1 MLSILAIIP
10 RVIPFQRVFLAKKPA
25 DLAMTTSPRETP
37 AESDAPAPARL
48 SEAERAIRCYEHW
61 SGLTVVVH
69 DLMGGLEGQLTTTRT
84 RHDQPLC
91 RAMKTG
97 PHHHRCVAWEI
108 NRLRP
113 LLAAEPTGRILVCHA
128 GLAEAVVPHLVGG
141 RLALVLFAGQRLPA
155 PGLPGPGHAD
165 LLVETDPSPTP
176 NPFARHA
183 RLPVRWSAED
193 AAFAL
198 EGLRQLAA
206 RLGQLAHALPG
217 RAWPESPA
225 RDRRRQILDFLND
238 RCTGELRLADLAAH
252 LGLAPHRTAHVV
264 RELCDRTFVALL
276 TTARM
281 RIAAGLLHTTD
292 LAIPAIAKCSGF
304 GDANHFHRLFRRH
317 FGTTPHR
324 YRSNGP
330 ES

>member
-1 MLSILAIIP
+1 
-10 RVIPFQRVFLAKKPA
+10 
-25 DLAMTTSPRETP
+25 MTTSHGEPP
-37 AESDAPAPARL
+37 AVSADPARL
-48 SEAERAIRCYEHW
+48 SDAERAIRCYEHW

-69 DLMGGLEGQLTTTRT
+69 DLMGGLEGQLTATHT
-84 RHDQPLC
+84 RHDGPLC

-97 PHHHRCVAWEI
+97 PHNHRCIAWEI
-108 NRLRP
+108 HRLRP

-128 GLAEAVVPHLVGG
+128 GLAEAVVPHLLGG
-141 RLALVLFAGQRLPA
+141 RLALVLFAGQRLPSPA
-155 PGLPGPGHAD
+155 RAD
-165 LLVETDPSPTP
+165 HLVETDPTPTP
-176 NPFARHA
+176 KPFGRHA
-183 RLPVRWSAED
+183 RLPARWTAED
-193 AAFAL
+193 AGFAL

-206 RLGQLAHALPG
+206 RLGQLAHAHPD
-217 RAWPESPA
+217 RPWPESPA

-292 LAIPAIAKCSGF
+292 LAIPDIAKRSGF